1 MTANSVAAPGDVDS
15 IAPAFLLPNYS
26 RTYVL
31 LQVTKEERRVG
42 ARGHAALI
50 QRDEEELEPVC
61 LIRAADSLAWRGGRV
76 NGLALPR
83 RDCLRP
89 S

>member
-1 MTANSVAAPGDVDS
+1 M
-15 IAPAFLLPNYS
+15 LNYN

-31 LQVTKEERRVG
+31 LQATKEERRVWSQ
-42 ARGHAALI
+42 GHAALI
-50 QRDEEELEPVC
+50 QRDGEELKPVC
-61 LIRAADSLAWRGGRV
+61 LIRAVNSLAWRGGRV

-89 S
+89 SQHTIQRPQFLNQRVTSE

>member
-1 MTANSVAAPGDVDS
+1 MSLIQLLRGRFCPRAYIIGAAVG
-15 IAPAFLLPNYS
+15 
-26 RTYVL
+26 YVNRP
-31 LQVTKEERRVG
+31 QKRSAARG

-50 QRDEEELEPVC
+50 QRDGEELKPVC
-61 LIRAADSLAWRGGRV
+61 LIRAANSLAWRGGRV

-83 RDCLRP
+83 RDGLRP